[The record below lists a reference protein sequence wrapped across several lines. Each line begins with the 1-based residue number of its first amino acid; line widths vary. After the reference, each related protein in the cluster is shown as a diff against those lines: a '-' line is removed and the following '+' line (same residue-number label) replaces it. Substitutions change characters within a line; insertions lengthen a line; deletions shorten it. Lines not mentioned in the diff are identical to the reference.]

1 VTGSAAS
8 SNADDPRPAADAR
21 VAAFLAQLDQ
31 LEADIVSRLGM
42 AASSETPERDAARE
56 EAFAVARAAGLE
68 ATVHDARATVR
79 ETLRRRMDEGS
90 YRPTM
95 VGLNWGISAGTVED
109 RVAITQAAEDA
120 VTAVVVEP
128 FASVDVLT
136 ELTSAFDLVDRGHAA
151 SPSVDLSRATA
162 EALSPATSGRSSIWL
177 LVILGVAVV
186 ASIAVATG
194 IGRGVGLAGLAVAIG
209 AMLVWLV
216 MRGRVSP

>member
-1 VTGSAAS
+1 VTLSEDGSSDA
-8 SNADDPRPAADAR
+8 DPRPAADAR
-21 VAAFLAQLDQ
+21 VAGFLAQLDE
-31 LEADIVSRLGM
+31 LEPDIVSRLGM
-42 AASSETPERDAARE
+42 ASTSDTPERDAARQ
-56 EAFAVARAAGLE
+56 EAFAVARARGLE

-79 ETLRRRMDEGS
+79 ETLRRHMDEGS

-128 FASVDVLT
+128 FVSVDVLT
-136 ELTSAFDLVDRGHAA
+136 ALSSAFDLVDRGHAA

-177 LVILGVAVV
+177 TLILGVAVV
-186 ASIAVATG
+186 AAIAVATG

-209 AMLVWLV
+209 AMLVWFV
-216 MRGRVSP
+216 MRGRVTP

>member
-1 VTGSAAS
+1 MTGNEAS
-8 SNADDPRPAADAR
+8 STADDPRPAAEAR
-21 VAAFLAQLDQ
+21 VAAFLAELDQ

-42 AASSETPERDAARE
+42 AASSETPERDAARR
-56 EAFAVARAAGLE
+56 EAFALARAAGLE
-68 ATVHDARATVR
+68 ATVRDARATVR

-109 RVAITQAAEDA
+109 RVAIAKAAEDA

-128 FASVDVLT
+128 FASVEVLT

-186 ASIAVATG
+186 AAIAVATG